1 MNYRTRLTSSVHATI
16 LFTTLLV
23 LGSCIP
29 GWAQGTAQEK
39 APQQKATPAKP
50 QAKPAAPTGKTFP
63 TPEAAAQALVDA
75 AEAYNVQ
82 ALEAI
87 LGPDADDIIHT
98 GEPARDQEIAKQFA
112 EQARTKIEIS
122 VDPKS
127 KNRAFILVGQ
137 DDWPFPV
144 PIVKRGT
151 TWAFDSKAGLDEIF
165 ARRIGRNE
173 LDAIQV
179 ARGYVEAQ
187 NEYAEEK
194 HGDSKVNQY
203 AQKIISTPGKQDG
216 LAWQNPDGTWDG
228 PVGENVARA
237 IESGYKTGKEQPYHG
252 YYFRVLTG
260 QGPAA
265 PLGQMDYV
273 VNGAMIGGF
282 ALIAVPAEYGK
293 TGVMTFIVSNDGVVY
308 QKDLG
313 PNTLEVAKK
322 IDRFNPDKTWTAVK
336 EDERTSN

>member
-1 MNYRTRLTSSVHATI
+1 MNHRTL
-16 LFTTLLV
+16 LFSCLLV
-23 LGSCIP
+23 LGFCMQ
-29 GWAQGTAQEK
+29 GWSQGTAEK
-39 APQQKATPAKP
+39 KTPPQRQAATP
-50 QAKPAAPTGKTFP
+50 PTGNAFP
-63 TPEAAAQALVDA
+63 TPQAAAVALVGA
-75 AEAYNVQ
+75 AEKFDVP
-82 ALEAI
+82 ALRAI
-87 LGPDADDIIHT
+87 LGPGADDIIET
-98 GEPARDQEIAKQFA
+98 GEPARDREIAKQFA
-112 EQARTKIEIS
+112 DLAHKKLNVT

-127 KNRAFILVGQ
+127 KRRAFISVGE

-144 PIVKRGT
+144 PIVKKGT
-151 TWAFDSKAGLDEIF
+151 TWTFDSKAGLNEIL

-173 LDAIQV
+173 LDAIQI

-187 NEYAEEK
+187 NEYAEQK

-216 LAWQNPDGTWDG
+216 LAWQNPDGTWGG

-237 IESGYKTGKEQPYHG
+237 IERGYATGREQPYHG
-252 YYFRVLTG
+252 YYFRVLKG

-293 TGVMTFIVSNDGVVY
+293 TGVMSFIVSNDGVVY

-322 IDRFNPDKTWTAVK
+322 IDRFNPDKTWTPVTEA
-336 EDERTSN
+336 ERTSN